1 MERESVMDSPLE
13 STDVTLSRRTLV
25 LTGLLAVLSVLA
37 VFTLRQVFGTIFFAV
52 TVAYVLYPVRQR
64 LVKRGV
70 GARIAAAASTTIAFV
85 FVGVVFAPIAYSVY
99 VRRSTFFEMVGDLPQ
114 EFSISVLE
122 RTYTVDLSTLVATA
136 QDFVADAA
144 IDAAS
149 AAPVLALKL
158 FLFVLLVYALLLK
171 PGMPGRA
178 LRRIVPPS
186 YFDIVTALHERLR
199 DTLYGLYVL
208 QGATGVGTFLLAL
221 PVFFLLGY
229 DATITL
235 AVLSGIL
242 QFVPIIGPSVLIG
255 VLVVLEVLAE
265 NVTQALLVGVAGL
278 VFVAGLPDLLVR
290 PRLSAIAADLPGSLY
305 FIGFT
310 GGILTMGAI
319 GIIAGPVVVAL
330 LTECVEL
337 LAEERLPADDAHS
350 G

>member
-1 MERESVMDSPLE
+1 
-13 STDVTLSRRTLV
+13 VTRSRRTLV
-25 LTGLLAVLSVLA
+25 LAGLVGVLSILAVL
-37 VFTLRQVFGTIFFAV
+37 TLRRVFGTIFFAV
-52 TVAYVLYPVRQR
+52 TVAYVLFPIRQR
-64 LVKRGV
+64 LVNRGLGPRV
-70 GARIAAAASTTIAFV
+70 AAAASTVIAFLFVALV
-85 FVGVVFAPIAYSVY
+85 FTPIAYSVY
-99 VRRSTFFEMVGDLPQ
+99 VRRSTFFEMIADTPQ
-114 EFSISVLE
+114 EFSITFLE
-122 RTYTVDLSTLVATA
+122 TTYAVDLSTLVATT
-136 QDFVADAA
+136 QDVVTDAA

-171 PGMPGRA
+171 PTMPRRA
-178 LRRIVPPS
+178 LKRIVPPD
-186 YFDIVTALHERLR
+186 YFDIVEAIHERLR

-208 QGATGVGTFLLAL
+208 QGATGVGTFVLAV

-255 VLVVLEVLAE
+255 VLVVVEVLAE
-265 NVTQALLVGVAGL
+265 NVTQAVLVGVVGL

-290 PRLSAIAADLPGSLY
+290 PRLSAVAADLPGSLY

-330 LTECVEL
+330 LAECVEL
-337 LAEERLPADDAHS
+337 LASERLPADDTTQA

>member
-1 MERESVMDSPLE
+1 MDSPAE
-13 STDVTLSRRTLV
+13 RASVTRSRRTLV
-25 LTGLLAVLSVLA
+25 LAGLVGVLSILAVL
-37 VFTLRQVFGTIFFAV
+37 TLRRVFGTIFFAV
-52 TVAYVLYPVRQR
+52 TVAYVLFPIRQR
-64 LVKRGV
+64 LVNRGLGPRV
-70 GARIAAAASTTIAFV
+70 AAAASTVIAFLFVALV
-85 FVGVVFAPIAYSVY
+85 FTPIAYSVY
-99 VRRSTFFEMVGDLPQ
+99 VRRSTFFEMIADTPQ
-114 EFSISVLE
+114 EFSITFLE
-122 RTYTVDLSTLVATA
+122 TTYAVDLSTLVATT
-136 QDFVADAA
+136 QDVVTDAA

-171 PGMPGRA
+171 PTMPRRA
-178 LRRIVPPS
+178 LKRIVPPD
-186 YFDIVTALHERLR
+186 YFDIVEAIHERLR

-208 QGATGVGTFLLAL
+208 QGATGVGTFVLAV

-255 VLVVLEVLAE
+255 VLVVVEVLAE
-265 NVTQALLVGVAGL
+265 NVTQAVLVGVVGL

-290 PRLSAIAADLPGSLY
+290 PRLSAVAADLPGSLY

-330 LTECVEL
+330 LAECVEL
-337 LAEERLPADDAHS
+337 LASERLPADDTTQA